1 MICEVQ
7 RLLVERRK
15 SSEWMETCVVH
26 AVDLNMSCA
35 ATTAVTIV
43 GALNAL
49 VAVSNGFATITASGE
64 YG

>member
-1 MICEVQ
+1 M
-7 RLLVERRK
+7 K
-15 SSEWMETCVVH
+15 PCVVH
-26 AVDLNMSCA
+26 VADLNMSCA

-43 GALNAL
+43 GPLNAL

>member
-1 MICEVQ
+1 MKCNGYKHNVKVIKW
-7 RLLVERRK
+7 VEA
-15 SSEWMETCVVH
+15 CVVH
-26 AVDLNMSCA
+26 VADLNMSCA

-43 GALNAL
+43 GPLNAL